1 MTNFVINELEEIK
14 NAEIIITTKGP
25 SEIIIDEEPLEEIRM
40 NAPLI
45 LEEIDEVP
53 EHEQEVNQEPDHN
66 IGDDDFQST
75 HTN

>member
-1 MTNFVINELEEIK
+1 MNLKKLGILKSLTKIN
-14 NAEIIITTKGP
+14 KGP

-45 LEEIDEVP
+45 LE
-53 EHEQEVNQEPDHN
+53 HEQEVNQEPDHN

>member
-1 MTNFVINELEEIK
+1 
-14 NAEIIITTKGP
+14 
-25 SEIIIDEEPLEEIRM
+25 M

>member
-1 MTNFVINELEEIK
+1 MNLKKLGILKSLTKIN
-14 NAEIIITTKGP
+14 KGP
-25 SEIIIDEEPLEEIRM
+25 SEIIIDEEPLEKIRM

>member
-1 MTNFVINELEEIK
+1 
-14 NAEIIITTKGP
+14 
-25 SEIIIDEEPLEEIRM
+25 M

-66 IGDDDFQST
+66 IQC
-75 HTN
+75 

>member
-1 MTNFVINELEEIK
+1 MNLKKLGILKSLTKINK
-14 NAEIIITTKGP
+14 RP

>member
-1 MTNFVINELEEIK
+1 MNLKKLGILKSLTKIY
-14 NAEIIITTKGP
+14 KGP